1 MASEGKR
8 TLGRWRFL
16 VPNAITAANMM
27 LGASSV
33 MYSVVGVH
41 DTAAWLILLS
51 VLLDK
56 LDGSSARMLKAS
68 SRFGVE
74 FDSLADL
81 IAFGVAPA
89 VFVFCVLTRHPSSLA
104 TSAGILFVAI
114 PCGFYMLC
122 SAVRLARFNVLA
134 STGGSPIYYGIP
146 MPLAGALAT
155 AALLVMVK
163 YGPSQLGYSGWAADV
178 VVFPGLSVPYVLFK
192 WYPLCVVLVAGL
204 MVSPLKVPK
213 LGLPPNKIMAAY
225 TLVNVIITYIMVPLR
240 MVPEFLLFVSLQY
253 VFISLS
259 YHLFWKSAREHKVKP
274 FMDTLSI
281 PPEEAG

>member
-33 MYSVVGVH
+33 MYALAGMH
-41 DTAAWLILLS
+41 DTAGWLVLLS
-51 VLLDK
+51 VLVDK
-56 LDGSSARMLKAS
+56 LDGTSARMLKAS

-89 VFVFCVLTRHPSSLA
+89 VFVFCVLTRHPSFEA
-104 TSAGILFVAI
+104 TSAAILFVAI
-114 PCGFYMLC
+114 PCGLYMLC
-122 SAVRLARFNVLA
+122 SAVRLARFNVVA
-134 STGGSPIYYGIP
+134 SSGGSPIYFGAP
-146 MPLAGALAT
+146 MPLSGALAT
-155 AALLVMVK
+155 ALLLTLIK
-163 YGPSQLGYSGWAADV
+163 YGPSELGYSGWVADIRILS
-178 VVFPGLSVPYVLFK
+178 GLSVPSVVFK
-192 WYPLCVVLVAGL
+192 FYPLYMVFVALL
-204 MVSPLKVPK
+204 MVIPLKVPK
-213 LGLPPNKIMAAY
+213 VGVPPNKIAAAY
-225 TLVNVIITYIMVPLR
+225 TIANVAAAYVLVPLR
-240 MVPEFLLFVSLQY
+240 VVPEFLFFVSLQY
-253 VFISLS
+253 VLISLG
-259 YHLFWKSAREHKVKP
+259 YHLFYKPSREHKIQP